1 MWRQNQLRGGLALA
15 ALIVLPSPVLA
26 QVIDLPQIVISAN
39 QFPMAG
45 ERVGSAATVLLGDE
59 LQKKNVPTLE
69 AALRSVPGMSINR
82 SGNRGSVTEVRM
94 RGAENN
100 HLLVLIDGIEVNAL
114 ANLAFDF
121 ADVPIDD
128 IERIEVIRGPQS
140 GIYGSNAHAGVIS
153 IVTRS
158 GKGLKGAK
166 FNGRVDGGMLGTY
179 GGGFNVRNAAGPV
192 YGSISA
198 AGYDSDGYNISR
210 FGSERDGSRAFTGTA
225 KFGVDFNE
233 YFNIEGVVRY
243 GRSSVDGDPQDF
255 DCTFD
260 PMTFDCPPVNP
271 ATYGLVVDGN
281 ERTDHEGLAARVG
294 ATLKLFEGRW
304 IQSANARLFDETLTQ
319 FSDGTQSSQLGGT
332 RETVDYKSTIL
343 FDTNIA
349 GGEQHTFTVAA
360 DHRRENYEASFLPGA
375 TFEKKRLGVAVE
387 YVLDLPTH
395 TTLSGAVRHDW
406 NDPFEDALTW
416 RLALSQRLPATAS
429 RIHASIGK
437 GITDPDHTE
446 SLGYP
451 GFNILPNPDLKPESS
466 IGWDI
471 GLEQSFWD
479 GRLITDV
486 TYFSTDFVDKIAA
499 TFVGGDT
506 LYVNLPGI
514 SHRKGVEV
522 AATWNVTDRFS
533 IGMSYTYTHARNVMN
548 VAELRRPAHS
558 GSVEATLRSAD
569 GRGRAT
575 IGADY
580 NGTRPDT
587 RFAYP
592 ANLIVRM
599 PATTVAWATLS
610 YDVTETAT
618 LFARVENLFDYDY
631 EDIFSFRSQPFA
643 AYAGL
648 KVKLGSK

>member
-1 MWRQNQLRGGLALA
+1 MRRSRLRSKTALALLL
-15 ALIVLPSPVLA
+15 ALPVSPLAA
-26 QVIDLPQIVISAN
+26 QVIDLPHVVISAN
-39 QFPMAG
+39 QFPLASD
-45 ERVGSAATVLLGDE
+45 RVGSAVTVLLGDE
-59 LQKKNVPTLE
+59 LRAKNVPSLE
-69 AALRSVPGMSINR
+69 AALRTVPGMSINR
-82 SGNRGSVTEVRM
+82 SGNRGSITEVRM

-121 ADVPIDD
+121 ADFPIDD
-128 IERIEVIRGPQS
+128 VERIEVIRGPQS

-158 GKGLKGAK
+158 GKGLKRAQ
-166 FNGRVDGGMLGTY
+166 FNARVEGGMLGTY
-179 GGGFNVRNAAGPV
+179 SGGFNLRDAVGPV
-192 YGSISA
+192 YGSITA
-198 AGYDSDGYNISR
+198 TGYGSDGYNISH

-233 YFNIEGVVRY
+233 YFNVEGVVRY
-243 GRSSVDGDPQDF
+243 GRRSTEGDPQDF

-260 PMTFDCPPVNP
+260 PITSTCPPVNP

-304 IQSANARLFDETLTQ
+304 TQTASAKLFDETLTQ
-319 FSDGTQSSQLGGT
+319 FSNGMQSSRLGGT
-332 RETVDYKSTIL
+332 RETFDYKSTSI
-343 FDTNIA
+343 FDTNFA
-349 GGEQHTFTVAA
+349 GGERHTVSFLA
-360 DHRRENYEASFLPGA
+360 DHRRENYGASFLPGA
-375 TFEKKRLGVAVE
+375 DFEKKRLGLAAE

-395 TTLSGAVRHDW
+395 TTISGALRHDW
-406 NDPFEDALTW
+406 NDPFEDVTTW

-446 SLGYP
+446 ILGFP
-451 GFNILPNPDLKPESS
+451 AFFILPNPNLKPESS

-471 GLEQSFWD
+471 GLEQSFWN

-486 TYFSTDFVDKIAA
+486 TYFSTDFVDKIQAS
-499 TFVGGDT
+499 FVGFDT
-506 LYVNLPGI
+506 LYVNQPGT
-514 SHRKGVEV
+514 SHRRGVEV

-533 IGMSYTYTHARNVMN
+533 VVASYTYTHARNAFG

-569 GRGRAT
+569 GRGHAT

-580 NGTRPDT
+580 NDTRTDT
-587 RFAYP
+587 RFAFP
-592 ANLIVRM
+592 ANFITRI
-599 PATTVAWATLS
+599 PAATIAWASLS
-610 YDVTETAT
+610 YDVTDKATA
-618 LFARVENLFDYDY
+618 FVRVENLLDHKY
-631 EDIFSFRSQPFA
+631 EEIFSFRAQPFA

-648 KVKLGSK
+648 KVKLGEQ

>member
-1 MWRQNQLRGGLALA
+1 MRRSRLRSKTALALLL
-15 ALIVLPSPVLA
+15 ALPVSPLAA
-26 QVIDLPQIVISAN
+26 QVIDLPHVVISAN
-39 QFPMAG
+39 QFPLASD
-45 ERVGSAATVLLGDE
+45 RVGSAVTVLLGDE
-59 LQKKNVPTLE
+59 LRAKNVPSLE
-69 AALRSVPGMSINR
+69 AALRTVPGMSINR
-82 SGNRGSVTEVRM
+82 SGNRGSITEVRM

-121 ADVPIDD
+121 ADFPIDD
-128 IERIEVIRGPQS
+128 VERIEVIRGPQS

-158 GKGLKGAK
+158 GKGLKRAQ
-166 FNGRVDGGMLGTY
+166 FNARVEGGMLGTY
-179 GGGFNVRNAAGPV
+179 SGGFNLRDAVGPV
-192 YGSISA
+192 YGSITA
-198 AGYDSDGYNISR
+198 TGYGSDGYNISH

-233 YFNIEGVVRY
+233 YFNVEGVVRY
-243 GRSSVDGDPQDF
+243 GRRSTEGDPQDF

-260 PMTFDCPPVNP
+260 PITSTCPPVNP

-294 ATLKLFEGRW
+294 ATLKLFDGRW
-304 IQSANARLFDETLTQ
+304 IQTASAKLFDETLTQ
-319 FSDGTQSSQLGGT
+319 FSNGMQSSRLGGT
-332 RETVDYKSTIL
+332 RETFDYKSTSI
-343 FDTNIA
+343 FDTNFA
-349 GGEQHTFTVAA
+349 GGERHTVSFLA
-360 DHRRENYEASFLPGA
+360 DHRRENYGASFLPGA
-375 TFEKKRLGVAVE
+375 DFEKKRLGLAAE

-395 TTLSGAVRHDW
+395 TTISGALRHDW
-406 NDPFEDALTW
+406 NDPFEDVTTW

-446 SLGYP
+446 ILGFP
-451 GFNILPNPDLKPESS
+451 AFFILPNPNLKPESS

-471 GLEQSFWD
+471 GLEQSFWN

-486 TYFSTDFVDKIAA
+486 TYFSTDFVDKIQAS
-499 TFVGGDT
+499 FVGFDT
-506 LYVNLPGI
+506 LYVNQPGT
-514 SHRKGVEV
+514 SHRRGVEV

-533 IGMSYTYTHARNVMN
+533 VVASYTYTHARNAFG

-575 IGADY
+575 VGADY
-580 NGTRPDT
+580 NDTRTDT
-587 RFAYP
+587 RFAFP
-592 ANLIVRM
+592 ANFITRI
-599 PATTVAWATLS
+599 PAATIAWASLA
-610 YDVTETAT
+610 YDVTDKATA
-618 LFARVENLFDYDY
+618 FVRVENLLDHKY
-631 EDIFSFRSQPFA
+631 EEIFSFRAQPFA

-648 KVKLGSK
+648 KVKLGEQ